1 MDLCKNLGENYK
13 SQSERLTPFYS
24 SLFFLTLIR
33 RPLMRRRS
41 FLKLSGTA
49 IPAAAIPFSGQ
60 INQEEKERSNT
71 GFAVDNGKDRNDKP
85 ITLLEGDVF
94 YTKIASADTEGD
106 VFIFESTRKVNG
118 GPPLHYH
125 PDQDE
130 WFYILSGEF
139 LIQVGDKHFTA
150 KAGDSAFAPRKVH
163 HAFSKTGEGEAK
175 MLIMFQPALKM
186 EMHFKAVSE
195 GLYKNLTADQ
205 KRKVQEEHGVFVVG
219 PALGHEK

>member
-1 MDLCKNLGENYK
+1 
-13 SQSERLTPFYS
+13 
-24 SLFFLTLIR
+24 
-33 RPLMRRRS
+33 MRRRS

-49 IPAAAIPFSGQ
+49 IPVLGIPLATQ
-60 INQEEKERSNT
+60 AHLENIDRSDK
-71 GFAVDNGKDRNDKP
+71 GFAVENGKDRNDAP

-94 YTKIASADTEGD
+94 FTKISSSDTDGD
-106 VFIFESTRKVNG
+106 VFTFESTRKVNG

-125 PDQDE
+125 PEQDE

-139 LIQVGDKHFTA
+139 LVKVGDHSFTA
-150 KAGDSAFAPRKVH
+150 KAGDSAFAPRKVP
-163 HAFSKTGEGEAK
+163 HAFSKISDGEAK

-195 GLYKNLTADQ
+195 GLYKNLSPDQ

>member
-1 MDLCKNLGENYK
+1 M
-13 SQSERLTPFYS
+13 Q
-24 SLFFLTLIR
+24 
-33 RPLMRRRS
+33 RRS
-41 FLKLSGTA
+41 FLRISGTA
-49 IPAAAIPFSGQ
+49 IPIAGIPFVHRTSWGD
-60 INQEEKERSNT
+60 KSRGSN
-71 GFAVDNGKDRNDKP
+71 GFYVENGKDRNNAP

-94 YTKIASADTEGD
+94 YTKIGTSDTDGD
-106 VFIFESTRKVNG
+106 VFTFESTRKVNG

-139 LIQVGDKHFTA
+139 LVRVGDHTFTA
-150 KAGDSAFAPRKVH
+150 KAGDSAFAPRKVP
-163 HAFSKTGEGEAK
+163 HAFSKTGDGEAK

-195 GLYKNLTADQ
+195 GLYMNLTPDQ